1 MEGEKMDEEWESPY
15 ARRGSNYISE
25 ANEIMLETR
34 KAHENEILDAL
45 NFLSA
50 RYAALLEDYFTTAYG
65 KKKQL
70 TKEINNLKLEQEKNK
85 NYGIRKTLEV
95 KAFTEYVRWL
105 EVDSNTMRVA
115 EIIESRIDDLYREE
129 DSIERMKNQGAV
141 NDLAKNL
148 AIPANGKFYVVKL
161 DRLTECQLNRAI
173 WAEKNKHYIKNMS
186 REKALRFLSSATK
199 RANETGVKLIENKK
213 LIEKKIE
220 ERTKLDA
227 MAKTEQGILER
238 NKFIETKI
246 NPFEKE
252 LESIF
257 VPRIRT
263 FLTNAPDSPFKS
275 KLRRILSEG
284 QKEIQAK
291 APKQKIE
298 FVSPKTI
305 EFALGKICSN
315 DLILQNYS
323 NQNASQDL

>member
-1 MEGEKMDEEWESPY
+1 
-15 ARRGSNYISE
+15 
-25 ANEIMLETR
+25 
-34 KAHENEILDAL
+34 
-45 NFLSA
+45 
-50 RYAALLEDYFTTAYG
+50 
-65 KKKQL
+65 
-70 TKEINNLKLEQEKNK
+70 
-85 NYGIRKTLEV
+85 
-95 KAFTEYVRWL
+95 
-105 EVDSNTMRVA
+105 
-115 EIIESRIDDLYREE
+115 
-129 DSIERMKNQGAV
+129 MKNQGAV

-227 MAKTEQGILER
+227 IAKTEQGILER

-275 KLRRILSEG
+275 KLRRILNEG

-291 APKQKIE
+291 TPKQKIE